1 MYKATRDFIKARQQ
15 FSKYVVEQVS
25 VKQIDGGEPNDCF
38 NNACDTIDRT
48 KGIKLTSGWIIGKF
62 NKFTNS
68 TEIIQHFW
76 NVDKDGNHFDT
87 TPLIG
92 SEFEYVIDCEINA
105 YGQQHYD
112 NVDSCVASS
121 LLLKNGKFVA
131 VDADQ
136 NGRLVYRNIGSL
148 STNKLFEKVSK
159 GLEVDEASA
168 YGRNTI
174 SIGEY
179 MNFVMSQNSTFKIA
193 A

>member
-25 VKQIDGGEPNDCF
+25 VKQIDGGERNECF

-48 KGIKLTSGWIIGKF
+48 KGIKHTSGWIIGKF

-159 GLEVDEASA
+159 ESEVDEASA
-168 YGRNTI
+168 YERNTI

-179 MNFVMSQNSTFKIA
+179 INFVMSQDLTFKIA

>member
-25 VKQIDGGEPNDCF
+25 VKQIDGGKPNDCF
-38 NNACDTIDRT
+38 NNACDAIDRT
-48 KGIKLTSGWIIGKF
+48 KGIKHTSGWIIGKF

-105 YGQQHYD
+105 YGQQNYD

-131 VDADQ
+131 VDVGQ
-136 NGRLVYRNIGSL
+136 NGRLVYRNIESL
-148 STNKLFEKVSK
+148 STNKLFEKDTK
-159 GLEVDEASA
+159 GSENDEAFANGRSA
-168 YGRNTI
+168 I

-179 MNFVMSQNSTFKIA
+179 MNIVMSQDSTFKIA

>member
-25 VKQIDGGEPNDCF
+25 VKQIDGGKPNDCF
-38 NNACDTIDRT
+38 NNACDAIDRT
-48 KGIKLTSGWIIGKF
+48 KGIKHTSGWIIGKF

-87 TPLIG
+87 TPFIG

-112 NVDSCVASS
+112 DVDSCVASS

-131 VDADQ
+131 VDTAQ
-136 NGRLVYRNIGSL
+136 NGRLVYRNIDDL
-148 STNKLFEKVSK
+148 ETKKLFEKPTK
-159 GLEVDEASA
+159 ETEIDEAVV
-168 YGRNTI
+168 YGRSTI

-179 MNFVMSQNSTFKIA
+179 MNFVLSQDSTFKIA

>member
-25 VKQIDGGEPNDCF
+25 VKQIDGGERNDCF

-48 KGIKLTSGWIIGKF
+48 KGIKHTSGWIIGKF

-105 YGQQHYD
+105 YGQQHID
-112 NVDSCVASS
+112 NLDSCVASS
-121 LLLKNGKFVA
+121 LLLKNGKFFA

-159 GLEVDEASA
+159 GSEVDEASA
-168 YGRNTI
+168 YERNTI
-174 SIGEY
+174 SIDEY
-179 MNFVMSQNSTFKIA
+179 INFVMLQDSTFKIA

>member
-25 VKQIDGGEPNDCF
+25 VKQIDGGERNDCF

-48 KGIKLTSGWIIGKF
+48 KGIKHTSGWIIGKF

-112 NVDSCVASS
+112 DVDSCVASS

-136 NGRLVYRNIGSL
+136 NGRLVYRNIKDL
-148 STNKLFEKVSK
+148 STNNFFEKPSK
-159 GLEVDEASA
+159 ENEIDEASA
-168 YGRNTI
+168 YGRKMI
-174 SIGEY
+174 SIGDY
-179 MNFVMSQNSTFKIA
+179 MNLVMSQDPKFKISA
-193 A
+193 

>member
-15 FSKYVVEQVS
+15 FSKYVIEQVS
-25 VKQIDGGEPNDCF
+25 VRQADGGKPNDCF
-38 NNACDTIDRT
+38 NNACGTIDRA
-48 KGIKLTSGWIIGKF
+48 KGIKITSGWIVGKY

-87 TPLIG
+87 TPLFG
-92 SEFEYVIDCEINA
+92 SEVEYVIDCEINA

-112 NVDSCVASS
+112 DVDSCVASS

-131 VDADQ
+131 VDAAQ
-136 NGRLVYRNIGSL
+136 NGCLVYRNIDDL
-148 STNKLFEKVSK
+148 STEKLFEKAAK
-159 GLEVDEASA
+159 KIEIEEVAV
-168 YGRNTI
+168 YGRSTI

-179 MNFVMSQNSTFKIA
+179 IDIISSQDSTFKIA

>member
-15 FSKYVVEQVS
+15 FSKYVVEKVS
-25 VKQIDGGEPNDCF
+25 VRQIDGGKPNDCF
-38 NNACDTIDRT
+38 NNACDTIDRA
-48 KGIKLTSGWIIGKF
+48 KGITITSGWIVGKF

-87 TPLIG
+87 TPFIG
-92 SEFEYVIDCEINA
+92 SEFEYVIDCDINA

-112 NVDSCVASS
+112 DVDSCVASS

-136 NGRLVYRNIGSL
+136 KGRLVYRNIDTL
-148 STNKLFEKVSK
+148 STKNLFEKNSK
-159 GLEVDEASA
+159 ESEIDRVAV
-168 YGRNTI
+168 YGHSTI

-179 MNFVMSQNSTFKIA
+179 MNFVLSQDSTFKIA

>member
-25 VKQIDGGEPNDCF
+25 VKQIDGGERNDCF

-48 KGIKLTSGWIIGKF
+48 KGIKHTSGWIIGKF
-62 NKFTNS
+62 NKVTNS

-159 GLEVDEASA
+159 ESEVDEASA
-168 YGRNTI
+168 YERNTI

-179 MNFVMSQNSTFKIA
+179 INFVMSQDLTFKIA

>member
-25 VKQIDGGEPNDCF
+25 VKQIVGGERNDCF

-48 KGIKLTSGWIIGKF
+48 KGIKHTSGWIIGKF

-159 GLEVDEASA
+159 ESEVDEASA
-168 YGRNTI
+168 YERNTI

-179 MNFVMSQNSTFKIA
+179 INFVMSQDLTFKIA

>member
-38 NNACDTIDRT
+38 NNACDTINRT

-87 TPLIG
+87 TPFIG

-159 GLEVDEASA
+159 GSEVYEASA

>member
-25 VKQIDGGEPNDCF
+25 VKQIDGGERNDCF

-48 KGIKLTSGWIIGKF
+48 KGIKHTSGWIIGKL

-105 YGQQHYD
+105 YGQQHID
-112 NVDSCVASS
+112 NLDSCVASS
-121 LLLKNGKFVA
+121 LLLKNGKFFA

-159 GLEVDEASA
+159 ESEVDEASA
-168 YGRNTI
+168 YERNTI

-179 MNFVMSQNSTFKIA
+179 NNFVMSQDSTFKIA